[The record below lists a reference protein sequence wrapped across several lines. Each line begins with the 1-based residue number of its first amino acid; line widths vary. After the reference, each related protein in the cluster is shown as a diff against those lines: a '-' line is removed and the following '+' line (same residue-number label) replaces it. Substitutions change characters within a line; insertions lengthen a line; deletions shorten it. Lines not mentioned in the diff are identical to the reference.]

1 MIPAEERAQRRTA
14 LRALLARPLLVA
26 DTDGEMLVL
35 VRRHMTELREW
46 LSRETGWRLVADS
59 ETARLFKTVPSLSD
73 ATHPARGHNKEP
85 FGRRR
90 YVTLCLALSALAR
103 ADAQTTLG
111 SLAEDVLT
119 GAAEP
124 ELAGCGFTLTLDSRA
139 DRSDLVAVVRLLLD
153 WGVLSRIA
161 GDEDAYLSAGA
172 DVLYDVRRPVL
183 GALLSGSRGA
193 STVTTEGFDER
204 LAELTAE
211 PVAESDDLRNQT
223 LRRRLTRRLLED
235 PVVYYDELDE
245 DERAYLLSQ
254 RHAITRRIAD
264 ATGLIPEMRAE
275 GIAMVDPDD
284 ELTDVRMPEQRTDGH
299 VTLLVAEYLARREQA
314 TLGELHAFVRQAAA
328 EHVSYW
334 RKGVTEPGAE
344 TELLAIALEKMSALR
359 LIERGPVEPNG
370 AVVRSRPALA
380 RFTLDEPT
388 IRHTRPAQPK
398 PAQPKPTQPKP
409 TQPKPTQARKATAD
423 AAGTVF

>member
-1 MIPAEERAQRRTA
+1 MIPAEEQAQRRAA
-14 LRALLARPLLVA
+14 LRALLAEPLLVA
-26 DTDGEMLVL
+26 DADGEALVL
-35 VRRHMTELREW
+35 VRRHLTELREW
-46 LSRETGWRLVADS
+46 LNRETGWRLAADS
-59 ETARLFKTVPSLSD
+59 ETARLFKTATTLAD
-73 ATHPARGHNKEP
+73 ASHPARGHNKEP

-90 YVTLCLALSALAR
+90 YITLCLALSALAR

-111 SLAEDVLT
+111 SLADDVLT
-119 GAAEP
+119 AAAEP
-124 ELAGCGFTLTLDSRA
+124 ELAATGFTLTLDSRA

-153 WGVLSRIA
+153 WGVLNRVA
-161 GDEDAYLSAGA
+161 GDEDAYLSAGT

-183 GALLSGSRGA
+183 SVLLSGVRGP
-193 STVTTEGFDER
+193 STVTAATFSGR

-211 PVAESDDLRNQT
+211 PVAESDELRNQA

-264 ATGLIPEMRAE
+264 ATGLIAEMRAE
-275 GIAMVDPDD
+275 GIAMVDPED

-314 TLGELHAFVRQAAA
+314 GLGELHAFLRQAAA
-328 EHVSYW
+328 EHAAYW

-344 TELLAIALEKMSALR
+344 TELVAIALEKLTALR
-359 LIERGPVEPNG
+359 LVEADG
-370 AVVRSRPALA
+370 SVVRSRSAIA
-380 RFTLDEPT
+380 RFALSEPT
-388 IRHTRPAQPK
+388 IRET
-398 PAQPKPTQPKP
+398 
-409 TQPKPTQARKATAD
+409 RKATAD
-423 AAGTVF
+423 AASTFF

>member
-1 MIPAEERAQRRTA
+1 MIPAEEQAQRRAA
-14 LRALLARPLLVA
+14 LRSLLAKPLLVA
-26 DTDGEMLVL
+26 DTDGETLVL

-59 ETARLFKTVPSLSD
+59 ETARLFKTAPVLSD
-73 ATHPARGHNKEP
+73 ASHPARGHNKEP

-111 SLAEDVLT
+111 SLADDVLT
-119 GAAEP
+119 AAAEP

-139 DRSDLVAVVRLLLD
+139 DRSDLVAVVRLLLG
-153 WGVLSRIA
+153 WGVLSRVA
-161 GDEDAYLSAGA
+161 GDEEAYLSAGT

-183 GALLSGSRGA
+183 SVLLSGTRGP
-193 STVTTEGFDER
+193 STVTTMPFEDR
-204 LAELTAE
+204 LMELTAE
-211 PVAESDDLRNQT
+211 PVAETDELRNQA

-254 RHAITRRIAD
+254 RHAITRRIEE
-264 ATGLIPEMRAE
+264 ATGLVPEVRAE
-275 GIAMVDPDD
+275 GIAMVDPED

-299 VTLLVAEYLARREQA
+299 VTLLVAEHLARRDQA
-314 TLGELHAFVRQAAA
+314 TLDELHAFVREAAA
-328 EHVSYW
+328 ENATYW

-344 TELLAIALEKMSALR
+344 TELLITALEKLSALR
-359 LIERGPVEPNG
+359 LVQVDGC
-370 AVVRSRPALA
+370 VVRRRSAIA
-380 RFTLDEPT
+380 RFALDEPT
-388 IRHTRPAQPK
+388 IRET
-398 PAQPKPTQPKP
+398 
-409 TQPKPTQARKATAD
+409 RKATAN
-423 AAGTVF
+423 AASALF